1 MLRFSQYRH
10 KIFNNNELNSLLI
23 DTFLRV
29 YIFFLKKRLLF
40 LLIYLL
46 VRNNNCDYLFT
57 IVNND

>member
-1 MLRFSQYRH
+1 MLRFLQYRH